1 MSKYFTSI
9 ALICAGL
16 GPLLIDVGITHL
28 QNPDWDAHARV
39 HEVWRLSTNTFIAFL
54 GLYLIWI
61 MQKELLAALLSLC
74 LLLGFWVSVLL
85 MPFYDG
91 LAIGQGVNELE
102 PFGIPLNI
110 ISFAAVS
117 IIQIAGLILMKH
129 NNKLKLYFL

>member
-28 QNPDWDAHARV
+28 LNPDWDAHARV
-39 HEVWRLSTNTFIAFL
+39 HEVWRLSSNTFIALL

-74 LLLGFWVSVLL
+74 LLLGFWVSVFL

-91 LAIGQGVNELE
+91 LAVGQGVDELE
-102 PFGIPLNI
+102 PFGVPLNI
-110 ISFAAVS
+110 ISFAVVS
-117 IIQIAGLILMKH
+117 IIQIAGLILMK
-129 NNKLKLYFL
+129 NNNQLKL

>member
-28 QNPDWDAHARV
+28 LNPDWDAHARV
-39 HEVWRLSTNTFIAFL
+39 HEVWRLSSHSFIAFL

-74 LLLGFWVSVLL
+74 LLLGFWVSVFL

-91 LAIGQGVNELE
+91 MAVGQGVDELE
-102 PFGIPLNI
+102 PFGVPLNI
-110 ISFAAVS
+110 ISFAVVS
-117 IIQIAGLILMKH
+117 IIQIAGLILMKQ
-129 NNKLKLYFL
+129 NNQLKL

>member
-28 QNPDWDAHARV
+28 LNPDWDAHARV
-39 HEVWRLSTNTFIAFL
+39 HEVWRLSSNSFIAFL

-74 LLLGFWVSVLL
+74 LLLGFWVSVFL

-91 LAIGQGVNELE
+91 LAVGQGVDELE
-102 PFGIPLNI
+102 PFGVPLNI
-110 ISFAAVS
+110 ISFAVVS
-117 IIQIAGLILMKH
+117 IIQIAGLILMK
-129 NNKLKLYFL
+129 NNNQLKL

>member
-28 QNPDWDAHARV
+28 LNPDWDAHARV
-39 HEVWRLSTNTFIAFL
+39 HEVWRLSSNTFIALL

-74 LLLGFWVSVLL
+74 LLLGFWVSVFL

-91 LAIGQGVNELE
+91 LAVGQGVDELE
-102 PFGIPLNI
+102 SFGVPLNI
-110 ISFAAVS
+110 ISFAVVS
-117 IIQIAGLILMKH
+117 IIQIAGLILMK
-129 NNKLKLYFL
+129 NNNQLKL

>member
-16 GPLLIDVGITHL
+16 GPLSIDVGITHL
-28 QNPDWDAHARV
+28 LNPDWDAHARV
-39 HEVWRLSTNTFIAFL
+39 HEVWRLSTNSFIAFI

-74 LLLGFWVSVLL
+74 LLLGFWVSVFL

-91 LAIGQGVNELE
+91 LAVGQGVGELE
-102 PFGIPLNI
+102 PFGVPINI
-110 ISFAAVS
+110 ISFAVVS
-117 IIQIAGLILMKH
+117 IIQIVGLIIMKH
-129 NNKLKLYFL
+129 NNQLKL

>member
-16 GPLLIDVGITHL
+16 GPLSIDVGITHL
-28 QNPDWDAHARV
+28 LNPDWDAHARV
-39 HEVWRLSTNTFIAFL
+39 HEVWRLSTNSFIAFI

-74 LLLGFWVSVLL
+74 LLLGFWVSVFL

-91 LAIGQGVNELE
+91 LAVGQGVDELE
-102 PFGIPLNI
+102 PFGVPLNI
-110 ISFAAVS
+110 ISFAVVS
-117 IIQIAGLILMKH
+117 IIQIAGLILMKQ
-129 NNKLKLYFL
+129 NNQLKL

>member
-1 MSKYFTSI
+1 LSKYFTSI

-74 LLLGFWVSVLL
+74 LLIGFWVSVLL

-129 NNKLKLYFL
+129 NNQLKL

>member
-129 NNKLKLYFL
+129 NNQLKL

>member
-28 QNPDWDAHARV
+28 LNPDWDAHARV
-39 HEVWRLSTNTFIAFL
+39 HEVWRLSTNSFIAFL

-74 LLLGFWVSVLL
+74 LLLGFWVSVFL

-91 LAIGQGVNELE
+91 LAVGQGVDELE
-102 PFGIPLNI
+102 PFGVPLNI
-110 ISFAAVS
+110 ISFAVVS
-117 IIQIAGLILMKH
+117 IIQLAGLILMKQ
-129 NNKLKLYFL
+129 NNQLKL

>member
-28 QNPDWDAHARV
+28 LNPDWDAHARV
-39 HEVWRLSTNTFIAFL
+39 HEVWRLSTKSFIAFL

-74 LLLGFWVSVLL
+74 LLLGFWVSVFL

-91 LAIGQGVNELE
+91 LAVGQGVDELE
-102 PFGIPLNI
+102 PFGVPLNI
-110 ISFAAVS
+110 ISFAVVS
-117 IIQIAGLILMKH
+117 IIQIAGLILMKQ
-129 NNKLKLYFL
+129 NNQLKL

>member
-1 MSKYFTSI
+1 MSKYFSSI
-9 ALICAGL
+9 ALICAGI
-16 GPLLIDVGITHL
+16 GPLLIDVGIAHL

-39 HEVWRLSTNTFIAFL
+39 HEVWRLSTNTLIAFL

-61 MQKELLAALLSLC
+61 MQKELLAAILSLC

-129 NNKLKLYFL
+129 NNQLKL

>member
-28 QNPDWDAHARV
+28 LNPDWDAHARV
-39 HEVWRLSTNTFIAFL
+39 HEVWRLSSHSFIAFL

-74 LLLGFWVSVLL
+74 LLLGFWVSVFL

-91 LAIGQGVNELE
+91 LAVGQGVDEFE
-102 PFGIPLNI
+102 PFGVPLNI
-110 ISFAAVS
+110 TSFAVVS
-117 IIQIAGLILMKH
+117 IIQIAGLILMK
-129 NNKLKLYFL
+129 NNNQLKL

>member
-1 MSKYFTSI
+1 LSKYFTSI

-61 MQKELLAALLSLC
+61 MQKELLAAILSLC

-129 NNKLKLYFL
+129 NNQLKL

>member
-61 MQKELLAALLSLC
+61 MQKELLAAILSLC

-129 NNKLKLYFL
+129 NSQLKL

>member
-16 GPLLIDVGITHL
+16 GPLFIDVGITHL

-39 HEVWRLSTNTFIAFL
+39 HEVWRLSTNTFITVL

-129 NNKLKLYFL
+129 NNQLKL

>member
-28 QNPDWDAHARV
+28 LNPDWDAHARV
-39 HEVWRLSTNTFIAFL
+39 HEVWRLSSHSFIAFL

-74 LLLGFWVSVLL
+74 LLLGFWVSVFL

-91 LAIGQGVNELE
+91 LAVGQGVDELE
-102 PFGIPLNI
+102 PFGVPLNI
-110 ISFAAVS
+110 ISFAVVS
-117 IIQIAGLILMKH
+117 IIQIAGLILMKQ
-129 NNKLKLYFL
+129 NNQLKL

>member
-39 HEVWRLSTNTFIAFL
+39 HEVWRLSTNTLIAFL

-61 MQKELLAALLSLC
+61 MQKELLAAILSLC

-129 NNKLKLYFL
+129 NNQLKL

>member
-110 ISFAAVS
+110 ISFAVVS

-129 NNKLKLYFL
+129 NNKLKL

>member
-28 QNPDWDAHARV
+28 LNPDWDAHARV
-39 HEVWRLSTNTFIAFL
+39 HEAWRLLTNSFIAFL

-74 LLLGFWVSVLL
+74 LLLGFWVSVFL
-85 MPFYDG
+85 MPFYNG
-91 LAIGQGVNELE
+91 LAVGQGVDELE
-102 PFGIPLNI
+102 PFGVPLNI
-110 ISFAAVS
+110 ISFAVVS
-117 IIQIAGLILMKH
+117 IIQIAGLILMKQ
-129 NNKLKLYFL
+129 NNQLKL

>member
-91 LAIGQGVNELE
+91 LAVGQGVNELE

-129 NNKLKLYFL
+129 NNKLKL

>member
-28 QNPDWDAHARV
+28 LNPDWDAHARV
-39 HEVWRLSTNTFIAFL
+39 HEVWRLLTNSFIAFL

-74 LLLGFWVSVLL
+74 LLLGFWVSVFL

-91 LAIGQGVNELE
+91 LAVGQGVDELE
-102 PFGIPLNI
+102 PFGVPLNI
-110 ISFAAVS
+110 ISFAVVS
-117 IIQIAGLILMKH
+117 IIQIAGLILMK
-129 NNKLKLYFL
+129 NNNQLKL

>member
-39 HEVWRLSTNTFIAFL
+39 HEVWRLSSHSFIAFL

-74 LLLGFWVSVLL
+74 LLLGFWVSVFL

-91 LAIGQGVNELE
+91 LAVGQGVDELE
-102 PFGIPLNI
+102 PFGVPLNI
-110 ISFAAVS
+110 ISFAVVS
-117 IIQIAGLILMKH
+117 IIQIAGLILMKQ
-129 NNKLKLYFL
+129 NNQLKL

>member
-39 HEVWRLSTNTFIAFL
+39 HEVWRLSTNTFIAFS

-74 LLLGFWVSVLL
+74 LLIGFWVSVLL

-91 LAIGQGVNELE
+91 LAVGQGVDELE
-102 PFGIPLNI
+102 PFGVPLNI
-110 ISFAAVS
+110 ISFAVVS
-117 IIQIAGLILMKH
+117 IIQIAGLILMKQ
-129 NNKLKLYFL
+129 NNQLKL

>member
-16 GPLLIDVGITHL
+16 GPLSIDVGITHL
-28 QNPDWDAHARV
+28 LNPDWDAHARV
-39 HEVWRLSTNTFIAFL
+39 HEVWRLSTNLFIAFI

-74 LLLGFWVSVLL
+74 LLLGFWVSVFL

-91 LAIGQGVNELE
+91 LAVGQGVDELA
-102 PFGIPLNI
+102 PFGVPINI
-110 ISFAAVS
+110 ISFAVLS
-117 IIQIAGLILMKH
+117 IIQIVGLIIMKH
-129 NNKLKLYFL
+129 NNQLKL

>member
-16 GPLLIDVGITHL
+16 GPLSIDVGITHL
-28 QNPDWDAHARV
+28 LNPDWDAHARV
-39 HEVWRLSTNTFIAFL
+39 HEVWRLSTNSFIAFI

-74 LLLGFWVSVLL
+74 LLLGFWVSVFL

-91 LAIGQGVNELE
+91 LAVGQGVDELA
-102 PFGIPLNI
+102 PFGVPINI
-110 ISFAAVS
+110 ISFAVVS
-117 IIQIAGLILMKH
+117 IIQIVGLIIIKH
-129 NNKLKLYFL
+129 NNQLKL

>member
-16 GPLLIDVGITHL
+16 GPLSIDVGITHL
-28 QNPDWDAHARV
+28 LNPDWDAHARV
-39 HEVWRLSTNTFIAFL
+39 HEVWRLSTNSFIAFI

-129 NNKLKLYFL
+129 NNKLKL

>member
-16 GPLLIDVGITHL
+16 GPLFIDVGITHL

-54 GLYLIWI
+54 GLHLIWI
-61 MQKELLAALLSLC
+61 IQKELLAAILSLC

-129 NNKLKLYFL
+129 NNKLKL

>member
-1 MSKYFTSI
+1 MSKYFFSI
-9 ALICAGL
+9 ALICAGI

-61 MQKELLAALLSLC
+61 MQKELLAAILSLC

-129 NNKLKLYFL
+129 NNQLKL

>member
-39 HEVWRLSTNTFIAFL
+39 HEVWRLSTNTFIALL

-61 MQKELLAALLSLC
+61 MQKELLAAILSLC

-117 IIQIAGLILMKH
+117 IIQIAGLILMKY
-129 NNKLKLYFL
+129 NNQLKL

>member
-1 MSKYFTSI
+1 LSKYFTSI

-28 QNPDWDAHARV
+28 LNPDWDAHARV
-39 HEVWRLSTNTFIAFL
+39 HEVWRLSTNSFIAFL

-74 LLLGFWVSVLL
+74 LLLGFWVSVFL

-91 LAIGQGVNELE
+91 LAVGQGVDELE
-102 PFGIPLNI
+102 PFGVPLNI
-110 ISFAAVS
+110 ISFAVVS
-117 IIQIAGLILMKH
+117 IIQIAGLILMKQ
-129 NNKLKLYFL
+129 NNQLKL